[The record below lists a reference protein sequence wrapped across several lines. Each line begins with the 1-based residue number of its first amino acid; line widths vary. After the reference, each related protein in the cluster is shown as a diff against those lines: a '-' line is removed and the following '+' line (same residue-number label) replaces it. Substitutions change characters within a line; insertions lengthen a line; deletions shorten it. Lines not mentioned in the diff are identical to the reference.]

1 MLDISVLREEYKEG
15 TKVRLLSDLNDEFSP
30 HFAGDILTVS
40 FVDDLGQIHGSWK
53 SGDSLAL
60 IPEIDSFE
68 KVVA

>member
-15 TKVRLLSDLNDEFSP
+15 TKVRLLSDLNDELSP

-53 SGDSLAL
+53 SGG
-60 IPEIDSFE
+60 
-68 KVVA
+68 